1 MAGTPLIVPQHHT
14 QTLLRCRCITL
25 TLSPHLHCPL
35 AKLPLPVFHL
45 DIYRRNLWFLHYL
58 PCFIIGLKLA
68 PHSFAFRRAAH
79 AHRAVSQRRFNYAI
93 QRHSTTPCNNAAQQC
108 HSTTPSNNAVQ
119 QRRSSTPFVNTVRR
133 RWSTAVQQRH
143 SATPF
148 HNAIQQRPSTTPFN
162 NAVQQR
168 CSTIPRNI

>member
-1 MAGTPLIVPQHHT
+1 MDKKPFAWLIGSNPRKFSYLLVALDTWDGLLMAGTPLIVPQHHT

-93 QRHSTTPCNNAAQQC
+93 QRHSTTP
-108 HSTTPSNNAVQ
+108 
-119 QRRSSTPFVNTVRR
+119 
-133 RWSTAVQQRH
+133 
-143 SATPF
+143 
-148 HNAIQQRPSTTPFN
+148 FN
-162 NAVQQR
+162 NAVQQYR
-168 CSTIPRNI
+168 ATSDHVRRLILRVIKRASSWASTLPW